1 MAEDKK
7 PDPVMSPEDVAD
19 DQQSPA
25 DSQGQAGT
33 GDDAQAP
40 AAAAGMS
47 PEELAQA
54 QFQIQKIYAKDIS
67 FEVPNGPAIFQEKGQ
82 ADVKM
87 SLSQRVEALGDDA
100 HEVALTVT
108 ITATLDEKT
117 AYLAEVAQC
126 GIFVMKGF
134 PEQAMH
140 AIVNTLCPNTLFPYA
155 RAKISQLVADGGF
168 PSITLQPVNFEQLY
182 HQRLQELAAEQEGN
196 PSGGGNGAGQ
206 VGGAPPQFS
215 SDS

>member
-19 DQQSPA
+19 DQQSRD
-25 DSQGQAGT
+25 DSQGQADS
-33 GDDAQAP
+33 GDAPQTP

-54 QFQIQKIYAKDIS
+54 QFQIQKIYAKDVS
-67 FEVPNGPAIFQEKGQ
+67 FEVPNGPAIFQENGQ

-87 SLSQRVEALGDDA
+87 SLSQRVEALGDDV

-108 ITATLDEKT
+108 ITATLEEKT

-126 GIFVMKGF
+126 GIFMIKGF

-155 RAKISQLVADGGF
+155 RTKISQLVSDGGF

-182 HQRLQELAAEQEGN
+182 HQRLQELAAEQQGN
-196 PSGGGNGAGQ
+196 APSGGNGAGQ
-206 VGGAPPQFS
+206 PGGAPSQFS

>member
-7 PDPVMSPEDVAD
+7 QDPVMSPEDVAD
-19 DQQSPA
+19 DPQA
-25 DSQGQAGT
+25 DEAPQASA
-33 GDDAQAP
+33 DAP

-54 QFQIQKIYAKDIS
+54 QFQVQKIYAKDVS

-87 SLSQRVEALGDDA
+87 SLSQRVDALGDDV

-126 GIFVMKGF
+126 GIFLIKGF

-182 HQRLQELAAEQEGN
+182 HQRLQELAAEQQGGE
-196 PSGGGNGAGQ
+196 PGGNGSGGNGSGQ
-206 VGGAPPQFS
+206 PGGAPPQFS
-215 SDS
+215 TDS

>member
-7 PDPVMSPEDVAD
+7 PDSVMSPEDVAD
-19 DQQSPA
+19 DQQSPD
-25 DSQGQAGT
+25 DSQGQADP
-33 GDDAQAP
+33 GDANQAP

-67 FEVPNGPAIFQEKGQ
+67 FEVPNGPAIFQENGQ

-87 SLSQRVEALGDDA
+87 SLSQRVEALGDDV

-108 ITATLDEKT
+108 ITATLEEKT

-126 GIFVMKGF
+126 GIFMIKGF

-155 RAKISQLVADGGF
+155 RAKISQLVSDGGF

-182 HQRLQELAAEQEGN
+182 HQRLQELAAEQQGN
-196 PSGGGNGAGQ
+196 APSGGNGAGQ
-206 VGGAPPQFS
+206 PGGAPSQFS